1 MNDSVIND
9 IVNRPPEHDGNLFIA
24 TLGGQKTLPLR
35 DLYRMAGQVAN
46 GLLAQGIRA
55 GDTIGILA
63 DNCLEWVL
71 LDLAALRLKVRTA
84 GFDPGKFT
92 ATPTL
97 VQDYQLSCLFTDKP
111 RDEACPAIRD
121 IASIN
126 ALLGD
131 FSDSLPAVEYATTD
145 TTTIKFTS
153 GSTGVPKGL
162 AATAGST
169 DASLR
174 GVQRIFA
181 HGPEDCLFVF
191 LPLSL
196 LQQRYWIYSALKYG
210 HDVVLSNYQ
219 SAFVFMAQRQP
230 TVVMGVPAFFEAAR
244 QHIMRQGGDDAA
256 MKARARALFGER
268 IRYLWTGS
276 APADAAT
283 LDFYP
288 QVGLPLYEGYGMNET
303 CIVTKNHPG
312 AFRPGSVGQV
322 IDGKK
327 VVIDENGSVV
337 VYSDYP
343 VNTRYLYAPEGASEK
358 IFTPDG
364 GVRTGDLGFID
375 EDGFLYI
382 KGRSDNV
389 IVLDNGKKID
399 VQPIEARLRNEGA
412 IAECVIFSPQQ
423 TDLVA
428 VVSPAFTPADTQAIY
443 AALHSVNQMTEKD
456 EFISRWVIAEQPFSI
471 DNGLLTSQYKPIRKA
486 IFERYQHD
494 INAAVKENH
503 DDN

>member
-1 MNDSVIND
+1 MTLSIINE
-9 IVNRPPEHDGNLFIA
+9 IVNRLPVAGGNLYIA
-24 TLGGQKTLPLR
+24 TLSEQKTISLR
-35 DLYRMAGQVAN
+35 ELYRMAGQVAN

-63 DNCLEWVL
+63 DNRLEWVL

-92 ATPTL
+92 ATPAL
-97 VQDYQLSCLFTDKP
+97 VQDYRLKCLFTDKNA
-111 RDEACPAIRD
+111 DAAHPAICD
-121 IASIN
+121 IKSIN
-126 ALLGD
+126 AFTGVYPEE
-131 FSDSLPAVEYATTD
+131 LPAVDYAAD
-145 TTTIKFTS
+145 ETTTIKFTS

-162 AATAGST
+162 AATVGSI
-169 DASLR
+169 DASLH
-174 GVQRIFA
+174 GVQRLFA
-181 HGPEDCLFVF
+181 HAPGDSLFVF

-230 TVVMGVPAFFEAAR
+230 TVVMGVPAFFETAR
-244 QHIMRQGGDDAA
+244 QHIIRQGGDDAA
-256 MKARARALFGER
+256 MKTHARALFGER

-288 QVGLPLYEGYGMNET
+288 RMDLPLYEGYGMNET

-327 VVIDENGSVV
+327 VVIDKNGNVV

-343 VNTRYLYAPEGASEK
+343 VNTRYLYAQEGASEK

-375 EDGFLYI
+375 ADGFLYI

-399 VQPIEARLRNEGA
+399 VQPIEARLRNAGV

-428 VVSPAFTPADTQAIY
+428 VVSPASVPADIPAIH
-443 AALHSVNQMTEKD
+443 AALESVNAATEKD
-456 EFISRWVIAEQPFSI
+456 EFISRLVIAGQPFSI

-486 IFERYQHD
+486 IFERYQHEL
-494 INAAVKENH
+494 NTTVKESH
-503 DDN
+503 YVR